1 MTFRTRFAP
10 SPTGFLHLGNARTAL
25 FCYLAART
33 KGGEMLLRI
42 EDSDRAR
49 NTLDGAA
56 AIAEDLQWLGC
67 KWRQVPPQSARL
79 DDYEKQMQ
87 KLQDGNM
94 AYPCFCSP
102 EELDRQRQQCAAA
115 KKPPR
120 YLGKCNNLTAAQVRD
135 KILTGESAVWRFCM
149 PSSAIV
155 VRDIVRGELRFD
167 GGDIGDFIIR
177 RANGDFSFIFI
188 NAVDD
193 AADGITC
200 VLRGEDHL
208 PNLPRQLAILNAL
221 DLPPPQYGHLPLM
234 TDLSGKPL
242 SKRGGAP
249 SLRKLREE
257 GYLPLALMNYLARV
271 GHKYGENAAMTAAEL
286 AKGFSLDNLSHS
298 AARFDGNQL
307 LSRQRETAQ
316 LIAPAKKCIKNRVWR
331 AASGK

>member
-120 YLGKCNNLTAAQVRD
+120 YLGKCNNLTAAQARQNSD
-135 KILTGESAVWRFCM
+135 GGICGLA
-149 PSSAIV
+149 PSFAIV
-155 VRDIVRGELRFD
+155 VRELCAGSCV

-188 NAVDD
+188 NAVEN
-193 AADGITC
+193 AADGIIAFC
-200 VLRGEDHL
+200 KRRSFAACGA
-208 PNLPRQLAILNAL
+208 PNPILNAFFRRRNKL
-221 DLPPPQYGHLPLM
+221 CSFPL
-234 TDLSGKPL
+234 T
-242 SKRGGAP
+242 
-249 SLRKLREE
+249 
-257 GYLPLALMNYLARV
+257 
-271 GHKYGENAAMTAAEL
+271 T
-286 AKGFSLDNLSHS
+286 
-298 AARFDGNQL
+298 
-307 LSRQRETAQ
+307 
-316 LIAPAKKCIKNRVWR
+316 
-331 AASGK
+331 